1 MSSFHVTLKVV
12 KDLNRACLVAQTV
25 TNPPAMKK
33 TRVQSLG
40 WEYSLQKGMATHSSI
55 PAWRIPWTEE
65 PGGLQSKESQGSDTI
80 ESLSTHTHTRT
91 LTQIW
96 KQGQTQ
102 ASVPSSRTPV
112 PESLTHRLR
121 MMWFWHWDKKMGL
134 FISQVRIWTCE
145 GSVIFSSYC
154 SLIKRTAAYSLE
166 DAHPRILWWIQF
178 YQEVTKSG
186 LKRCRRII
194 TAEVQNLTASCEFLT
209 HCESKQWVNI
219 LLLSC
224 CPRALVMCQS

>member
-1 MSSFHVTLKVV
+1 MSSFHLTLKVV

-25 TNPPAMKK
+25 TNPLAMKK

-55 PAWRIPWTEE
+55 LAWRIPWTEE
-65 PGGLQSKESQGSDTI
+65 PGGLQSKESQGPDTI

-102 ASVPSSRTPV
+102 ASVPSLRTPV

-154 SLIKRTAAYSLE
+154 SLIKSTAAYSLE
-166 DAHPRILWWIQF
+166 DAHPRILWWIQL

-194 TAEVQNLTASCEFLT
+194 TAGNTSLQTVSYWPTVRANSEWTF
-209 HCESKQWVNI
+209 
-219 LLLSC
+219 C
-224 CPRALVMCQS
+224 CFPVAQGL